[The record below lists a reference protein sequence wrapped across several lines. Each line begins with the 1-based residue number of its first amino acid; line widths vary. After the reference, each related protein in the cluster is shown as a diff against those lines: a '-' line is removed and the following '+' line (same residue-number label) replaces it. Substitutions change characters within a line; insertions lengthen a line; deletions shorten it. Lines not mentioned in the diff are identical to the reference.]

1 MEERKHFKFYR
12 SYYEVAQEL
21 PPEEGYHFLMAVFE
35 KQFCDKEPELKGM
48 AKFAYISQKHS
59 IEAQV
64 KGYKDR
70 QLRNNP
76 SEAPSAP
83 PTVGGSE
90 APSAP
95 PSAPPAAQY
104 VISNNVISNK
114 KEEISNGLLKKGET
128 AVSQEIKPK
137 AKRFKPP
144 TIAEI
149 KAYCAEKKY
158 DLVNAELFFSH
169 YNSKNWYVGKNKMK
183 SWESAVMGWQVR
195 AKEKG
200 HTKPFEPTG
209 KTLRGKR
216 NFYES

>member
-21 PPEEGYHFLMAVFE
+21 PPEEGYHFLMAIFQ
-35 KQFCDKEPELKGM
+35 KQFCDKEPDLKGM

-70 QLRNNP
+70 QLRSDP
-76 SEAPSAP
+76 AKAPSVAP
-83 PTVGGSE
+83 AAGGSE
-90 APSAP
+90 APSAGGGAGGSQGP
-95 PSAPPAAQY
+95 TEAPAAQY

-114 KEEISNGLLKKGET
+114 KEEISNGLLRKGET
-128 AVSQEIKPK
+128 AVSQESKPK

-149 KAYCAEKKY
+149 KAYCAEKKIRLGQRRTFFQPLREQK
-158 DLVNAELFFSH
+158 LVCRQE
-169 YNSKNWYVGKNKMK
+169 
-183 SWESAVMGWQVR
+183 QD
-195 AKEKG
+195 EKLG
-200 HTKPFEPTG
+200 ERG
-209 KTLRGKR
+209 NGLAGQGKR
-216 NFYES
+216 EGAYQAF